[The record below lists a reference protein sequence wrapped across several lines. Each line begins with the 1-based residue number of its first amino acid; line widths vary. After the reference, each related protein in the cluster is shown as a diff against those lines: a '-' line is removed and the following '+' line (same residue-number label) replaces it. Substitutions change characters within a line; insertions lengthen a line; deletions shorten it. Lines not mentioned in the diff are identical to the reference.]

1 MKVEVILDAMQE
13 DKVVIHATSLTP
25 EVQKIYSYLK
35 SLESA
40 QATIIGYH
48 EDLEYY
54 LNTQQILFFETLD
67 ETLYAHKN
75 KQHYLI
81 KQRLYELEKKLPG
94 QFMRISKTTILNL
107 KHLYAIEKGFGGPR
121 MIQFLHTDKTV
132 YVSRKYYPLLN
143 EKLKERL

>member
-54 LNTQQILFFETLD
+54 HSFVNSILQDYLLQNYQQSFEYV
-67 ETLYAHKN
+67 LY
-75 KQHYLI
+75 L
-81 KQRLYELEKKLPG
+81 LLMEYE
-94 QFMRISKTTILNL
+94 
-107 KHLYAIEKGFGGPR
+107 
-121 MIQFLHTDKTV
+121 
-132 YVSRKYYPLLN
+132 
-143 EKLKERL
+143 